1 MQNLIIKKMKKS
13 IIEHLKNFLAF
24 FLYMFSRKTVSNNN
38 NEVAEL
44 KIKIEEVPNED
55 ILIYHISDVL
65 SEMKWSFE
73 SKEDLQYG
81 GLHSINFEKVEV
93 PEELQYLAGTF
104 LVAVDGLLKVDFS
117 KYEIRFEKSPVF
129 DWKDMEKEILSIINK
144 MVAKKRKMVIKER
157 VKMSINEKGYA
168 VHTKVH

>member
-1 MQNLIIKKMKKS
+1 MKKS
-13 IIEHLKNFLAF
+13 IIEHLKNFLAY
-24 FLYMFSRKTVSNNN
+24 FLYMFSRKTYKNNQN
-38 NEVAEL
+38 DVTEL
-44 KIKIEEVPNED
+44 KIKIEEVPNEN

-73 SKEDLQYG
+73 STEDLQYG
-81 GLHSINFEKVEV
+81 GLNSINFKRVEV

-104 LVAVDGLLKVDFS
+104 LVNVHGLMKVDFS

-129 DWKDMEKEILSIINK
+129 DWKDMEKEILPIINK
-144 MVAKKRKMVIKER
+144 MIAKKRKMVIKER
-157 VKMSINEKGYA
+157 VRMSINEKGYA

>member
-1 MQNLIIKKMKKS
+1 MKKTIIKFSKELLSFLKK
-13 IIEHLKNFLAF
+13 IIPK
-24 FLYMFSRKTVSNNN
+24 RPVSDTHH
-38 NEVAEL
+38 EATEL

-65 SEMKWSFE
+65 SEMRLSFE
-73 SKEDLQYG
+73 STEDLQYG

-93 PEELQYLAGTF
+93 PDELQYLAGTF
-104 LVAVDGLLKVDFS
+104 LTNVDGLLRVDFS

-129 DWKDMEKEILSIINK
+129 DWKDMEKEILLTINQ

-157 VKMSINEKGYA
+157 VKMSISDRGHT
-168 VHTKVH
+168 VHTKVY